1 MARSTTRG
9 LLYTAPP
16 TDDEERPDERSSG
29 NASTITADSDGT
41 NHASTVADD

>member
-16 TDDEERPDERSSG
+16 TDDEERVDERSDE
-29 NASTITADSDGT
+29 STSTMTADSDGT
-41 NHASTVADD
+41 NHASAVADD

>member
-16 TDDEERPDERSSG
+16 TDDEERADERPSE
-29 NASTITADSDGT
+29 NASAMTADSDGT
-41 NHASTVADD
+41 NHANAVADD